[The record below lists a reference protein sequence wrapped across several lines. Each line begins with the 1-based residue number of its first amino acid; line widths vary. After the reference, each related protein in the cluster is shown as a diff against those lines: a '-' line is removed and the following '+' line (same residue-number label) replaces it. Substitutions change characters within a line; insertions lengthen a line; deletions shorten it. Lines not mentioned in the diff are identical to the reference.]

1 MKPKNPACVLPRS
14 LTSWICWILVL
25 LLPAS
30 AAAGT
35 WQDMDRMIGPND
47 SAAVFAP
54 DFRVLY
60 AKNADRMQIPASTL
74 KVLTALC
81 AIERLG
87 PDFRF
92 KTRFYLNDK
101 NDLIIKGY
109 GDPLLISEQVA
120 EIAKILAG
128 RIRQVRHL
136 ILDDT
141 WADAGIEIPGT
152 KERSL
157 QPYDAPAGALCV
169 NFNTVAAKRR
179 NNTWVSAEPQTPLL
193 PLAKKRL
200 RQIQPKSGRIL
211 LSSANQD
218 NLIYAGQLFAHFL
231 AKNGLAPT
239 GKIRMEEAVPDCH
252 RLIYQHRSSF
262 SLTEVI
268 SRIMTYS
275 NNFMTNQLVLAL
287 GADASGPP
295 ATLKKGVAVMNHY
308 AENQLGIS
316 PEIVEGSGLSR
327 KNRIS
332 AHMFGPVLHGFAPYY
347 DLLTE
352 KHGIFYKTGTLTGIQ
367 TRVGFVSHQGQLYG
381 FAVLINTPGKAAD
394 PVTKAIAA
402 NIRKKK

>member
-1 MKPKNPACVLPRS
+1 MML
-14 LTSWICWILVL
+14 LL
-25 LLPAS
+25 LLPA
-30 AAAGT
+30 AAWAGT
-35 WQDMDRMIGPND
+35 WKNVDQMIGPDD

-60 AKNADRMQIPASTL
+60 AKNADQMQIPASTL
-74 KVLTALC
+74 KVFTALC
-81 AIERLG
+81 ALERLG
-87 PDFRF
+87 EDFRF
-92 KTRFYLNDK
+92 ETRFYLNDK
-101 NDLIIKGY
+101 NDLMIKGY

-120 EIAKILAG
+120 EIAEILAE
-128 RIRQVRHL
+128 RIGQVRHL

-141 WADAGIEIPGT
+141 WADAGIEIPGS
-152 KERSL
+152 RAHSL

-169 NFNTVAAKRR
+169 NFNTVAAEKR

-200 RQIQPKSGRIL
+200 NQIQPQSGRIL

-231 AKNGLAPT
+231 GQHGLAPT
-239 GKIRMEEAVPDCH
+239 GQIRAAAADPKTSQLVY
-252 RLIYQHRSSF
+252 RHRSAF
-262 SLTEVI
+262 SLTAVV
-268 SRIMTYS
+268 SQIMAYS
-275 NNFMTNQLVLAL
+275 NNFMTNQVLLAL
-287 GADASGPP
+287 GAEKFGPP
-295 ATLKKGVAVMNHY
+295 ATLEKGVTVMHHY

-327 KNRIS
+327 KNRMS

-352 KHGIFYKTGTLTGIQ
+352 KNGIFYKTGTLTGIQ
-367 TRVGFVSHQGQLYG
+367 TRVGFVSHQGKLYG

-402 NIRKKK
+402 NIRKNQ